1 MAKIKDLRAITPRTN
16 GTRKLSAIKNIARHY
31 SATKKGNWAAFWGH
45 WNGTLGWGTGGYHE
59 IILPDGTVELCYDPE
74 EITNGVGGQNSY
86 IYNICLV
93 SDGTFT
99 AAQEAAWEER
109 AKYWMKR
116 LNLPVSAVKGHN
128 EFPGQTT
135 ACPGIN
141 MNTVRA
147 RLKGQS
153 SNASSGKSYLEYGD
167 TGDKVKEFQGK
178 LKQVGY
184 KIDVDGSFGPAM
196 LAVVKQFQSDNGLVV
211 DGYLGPDSQKTLNNI
226 LNEKTKQEKEV
237 DDLTQYMNE
246 KLPQTQQAD
255 AEKLFEQAYKDGYF
269 HDNHAP
275 KVKSMTRRQ
284 FHDLKLS
291 LEIREKLND
300 KVK

>member
-1 MAKIKDLRAITPRTN
+1 MAKIKDLRPITPRTN

-31 SATKKGNWAAFWGH
+31 SATKTGSWASFWKH
-45 WNGTLGWGTGGYHE
+45 WNGKLGWGTGGYHE

-99 AAQEAAWEER
+99 AAQEKAWEER
-109 AKYWMKR
+109 AKYWMQR

-128 EFPGQTT
+128 EFPGQST

-153 SNASSGKSYLEYGD
+153 TSPPAEKSYLEYGD
-167 TGDKVKEFQGK
+167 KGDKVKEFQGK
-178 LKQVGY
+178 LKQAGY

-196 LAVVKQFQSDNGLVV
+196 LKVVKQFQKDNGLTV
-211 DGYLGPDSQKTLNNI
+211 DGYLGPDTQKTLNGV
-226 LNEKTKQEKEV
+226 LNMKGDEEQLN
-237 DDLTQYMNE
+237 LTISE
-246 KLPQTQQAD
+246 REELARIFK
-255 AEKLFEQAYKDGYF
+255 
-269 HDNHAP
+269 HA
-275 KVKSMTRRQ
+275 
-284 FHDLKLS
+284 
-291 LEIREKLND
+291 REKRVFSSAEHEKAIVNGTMTLSRLQYLQTIIAGAGIND
-300 KVK
+300 GKRIR